1 MWTFY
6 KAKFFEKWQVEQLSN
21 TTEKGN
27 TRQKMKFSFMGFL
40 SKYDQICS
48 EKQTGAVFS
57 S

>member
-6 KAKFFEKWQVEQLSN
+6 KAKFFEKWQVDQLSN